1 MPYSVEVST
10 GNKDVLASMR
20 ALLKNILESDE
31 IGGLLAPAKNPG
43 NETVMPTLLADSEQL
58 DRVEPL
64 TPAFPINAA
73 KLVSRLTRKSAG
85 PKIAALLRPC
95 EMRAFV
101 ELVKLHQGVRE
112 NIFVIGIDCMGALPG
127 RQIRHSEDDIAVG
140 DSFYRLMLADPSGG
154 ERFQTASACRMCEHF
169 IPQGCDLAVSCI
181 GADLDQ
187 NFYVTAQTDDGEALL
202 RRLDLPAAQR
212 PAGRDPAV
220 SRILESRM
228 AHRDE
233 VFDRTRENI
242 GSIEKLSAYFSDCIN
257 CYNCRVACPV
267 CYCRECVFE
276 TDVFEH
282 EPLQYLK
289 WAERKGLVKL
299 PADTIFY
306 HLTRLVHM
314 SGACVG
320 CGQCSNAC
328 PNEIPLVEIFRTVA
342 HRTQAVFDYQ
352 AGRSL
357 EEPPPMSVFRED
369 EFEEI
374 VGTGDPASS
383 RR

>member
-1 MPYSVEVST
+1 MAYSVEVPT
-10 GNKDVLASMR
+10 GDMDILASMR
-20 ALLKNILESDE
+20 ALLRNILELDE
-31 IGGLLAPAKNPG
+31 IGGLLAPARIPG
-43 NETVMPTLLADSEQL
+43 NATVMPTLLADSEQL
-58 DRVEPL
+58 ERVEPL

-85 PKIAALLRPC
+85 QKIAALLRPC

-127 RQIRHSEDDIAVG
+127 SQIRHSEEDVAAG
-140 DSFYRLMLADPSGG
+140 DSFYRSMLADPAGGG
-154 ERFQTASACRMCEHF
+154 ERFGLASACRMCEHL
-169 IPQGCDLAVSCI
+169 IPQGCDLAISCV
-181 GADLDQ
+181 GADLDK
-187 NFYVTAQTDDGEALL
+187 NFYVTAQTDDGEAFLQ
-202 RRLDLPAAQR
+202 RLELPEVQLPAD
-212 PAGRDPAV
+212 RDAAV
-220 SRILESRM
+220 ARIVDSRVAR
-228 AHRDE
+228 RDE
-233 VFDRTRENI
+233 VFGRTREEI
-242 GSIEKLSAYFSDCIN
+242 KSIEKLTAYFSDCIN

-267 CYCRECVFE
+267 CYCKECVFG
-276 TDVFEH
+276 TDVFDH

-289 WAERKGLVKL
+289 WAERKGSVKL
-299 PADTIFY
+299 PTDTIFY

-342 HRTQAVFDYQ
+342 HQTQALFDYQ

-357 EEPPPMSVFRED
+357 EEPPPLTVFRED

-374 VGTGDPASS
+374 VGIGDPV
-383 RR
+383 